1 MNSQFWQKEGA
12 KDVLIILGCAL
23 LNVLLTLFLYPKF
36 AHIGTD
42 GVFYALMAKSL
53 ALGQGLTVFHQ
64 PHVFFSPG
72 LSFVIVPVYFIIGN
86 IELAAQVTM
95 LALSILTLPFFYY
108 AMRFFVERHIASI
121 ATLFLA
127 VNATVIWRN
136 VRPIAQPLAA
146 FLSVVLFFC
155 LTKYITCDKGGR
167 KVFALAF
174 LLGLVTGALYL
185 ARPEYIVLIGPLT
198 IFLFWNNRKT
208 VALPRNLA
216 IISLTI
222 VGFAL
227 CVMPYVAYLHT
238 HTGQW
243 TFTGRLSQQIEI
255 AKGLIEI
262 NQVSSAWD
270 SPDIPDN
277 SIWSFLQSIFAPKFA
292 KIYFSHLYDIEW
304 FLLRIFGIIGFA
316 FFGIGLWKVI
326 AEKRFVILQ
335 ILAVPTAMLFAFAM
349 GFNGDFGYLEPYLF
363 IFISLIAIGCASF
376 ISTLTISLPS
386 VSWRRLLFS
395 GGIIALSAGYF
406 AFPVFQNF
414 LFRPD
419 DTGKPIEYQLLGQYV
434 RDSVESSEEQLLVA
448 RKPEIAFYAGADWV
462 GISGLETPEQ
472 LLDIMKAKNARYLA
486 IDTRSMGEAAAVFF
500 DTEEKHLLGGLEFIQ
515 EFTYGSERV
524 RLYRLGE

>member
-1 MNSQFWQKEGA
+1 MLGPFWSGERA
-12 KDVLIILGCAL
+12 KDALILFGCAL
-23 LNVLLTLFLYPKF
+23 LNVLLTLLLYPKF
-36 AHIGTD
+36 AYIGTD
-42 GVFYALMAKSL
+42 GVSYALMAKSL
-53 ALGQGLTVFHQ
+53 AEGSGLTVFHQ
-64 PHVFFSPG
+64 PHTFYSPG
-72 LSFVIVPVYFIIGN
+72 FSFAIVPFYWLIGN
-86 IELAAQVTM
+86 IDLAAHV
-95 LALSILTLPFFYY
+95 SIIVLGLLTLPFFYY
-108 AMRFFVERHIASI
+108 GMRFFVERYVAAI

-185 ARPEYIVLIGPLT
+185 ARPEYIALIAPLT

-304 FLLRIFGIIGFA
+304 FLMRIFGIIGFA
-316 FFGIGLWKVI
+316 FFGIGLRKVI

-349 GFNGDFGYLEPYLF
+349 GFNGDFGYLDAYLF
-363 IFISLIAIGCASF
+363 IFVSLIAIGCPSF
-376 ISTLTISLPS
+376 I
-386 VSWRRLLFS
+386 
-395 GGIIALSAGYF
+395 
-406 AFPVFQNF
+406 
-414 LFRPD
+414 
-419 DTGKPIEYQLLGQYV
+419 
-434 RDSVESSEEQLLVA
+434 
-448 RKPEIAFYAGADWV
+448 
-462 GISGLETPEQ
+462 
-472 LLDIMKAKNARYLA
+472 
-486 IDTRSMGEAAAVFF
+486 
-500 DTEEKHLLGGLEFIQ
+500 
-515 EFTYGSERV
+515 
-524 RLYRLGE
+524 